1 MRLATLGE
9 DWESDRRAV
18 TNRRGRCRSARPG
31 RRLYVGVTQAAQHH
45 RRSVPGALAPAH
57 TPSAEDARSARGL
70 PADAA
75 GITGPSSVQFVSG
88 QPSARGR

>member
-57 TPSAEDARSARGL
+57 TPSAEDAGSARW
-70 PADAA
+70 AA
-75 GITGPSSVQFVSG
+75 GRRSGITGPSCAQFVAG
-88 QPSARGR
+88 